1 MAKSSVRYAKNVHL
15 VAFGLAVRAVRQR
28 LGISQEELA
37 LAAEL
42 DRSYLGSVERG
53 EANLALIN
61 MVRIAMALNT
71 NVELLMKEAQL

>member
-1 MAKSSVRYAKNVHL
+1 MAKPSVRYAKNVHL

>member
-1 MAKSSVRYAKNVHL
+1 MAKPSVRYAKNVPL